1 MDKDPVAESTQSSSF
16 FLDKNSGK
24 KYDLTCRLTTIG
36 SASECAVRLPSSFSA
51 NIGHCLFRNGN
62 HVLHIISNKDNVEV
76 NGSLISSK
84 CILKHGDHV
93 KIQDV
98 ELEYYD
104 HIPAI
109 PVHSAVADPV
119 DELVKMTVLLLKNR
133 DKDITFNFIT
143 SISRLLRCDA
153 ARIVSEEEESGKR
166 YTLVRYPAH
175 AGLDRFSNHA
185 IDWAR
190 DALRPILLLRT
201 DWEDSS
207 VPNVS
212 LEKNAI
218 ASVICAPLNAGE
230 HLKGYLY
237 LDRTGEDDPFT
248 EQDRVF
254 CEKLLPL
261 ITELLINSQERERQ
275 VKIIENLQK
284 VTEGTSG
291 GILFRSTRM
300 QKIISL
306 ADRISPTDIT
316 VLISGETGTGKE
328 LMARYIHGMS
338 LRNKMPFKAINCGAV
353 PENLIE
359 SELFGHEKGAFTG
372 ANSRKIGLFEAAN
385 EGTVFLDEIGEM
397 PLQLQVKLLRV
408 LQESEIV
415 RVGNTE
421 PVKVDIRVI
430 AATNRDLKA
439 EVDNGRFRSDL
450 FFRLNV
456 MSILLPPLRERND
469 DILLLA
475 EYFVNKHCTRMGKT
489 VMIFSGGA
497 REALAAHLWPGNIRE
512 LENVIQKAVVLS
524 SSNKIEKTDL
534 EISVQANDKNGDVVI
549 ERIPTIRAAREQTER
564 DLIQNALRATVG
576 NVTHTARILDIDRKW
591 LFTKMTEYGI
601 CADTYRICSK

>member
-1 MDKDPVAESTQSSSF
+1 MDKGPVAASTQALSF

-24 KYDLTCRLTTIG
+24 KYDLACRITTIG
-36 SASECAVRLPSSFSA
+36 SASECVIRLPPSYTA
-51 NIGHCLFRNGN
+51 NIGHCLYRNGN
-62 HVLHIISNKDNVEV
+62 HVLHIISNTNLVEV
-76 NGSLISSK
+76 NGASVPSK
-84 CILKHGDHV
+84 CILKHGDTV

-104 HIPAI
+104 HIPVL
-109 PVHSAVADPV
+109 PTHSTVADPV
-119 DELVKMTVLLLKNR
+119 EELVKMAVLLLKNR

-143 SISRLLRCDA
+143 SISHLLRCDA
-153 ARIVSEEEESGKR
+153 ARIVSEEESGKR

-175 AGLDRFSNHA
+175 AGLDRFSNRA

-207 VPNVS
+207 VPNIS

-291 GILFRSTRM
+291 GILFRSARM

-306 ADRISPTDIT
+306 ADRISPTDTT

-408 LQESEIV
+408 LQESEVV

-430 AATNRDLKA
+430 AATNRDLKT
-439 EVDNGRFRSDL
+439 EVENGRFRSDL

-456 MSILLPPLRERND
+456 MSIVLPPLRERSE

-475 EYFVNKHCTRMGKT
+475 EYFINKYCTRMGKAE
-489 VMIFSGGA
+489 MFLSGGA

-512 LENVIQKAVVLS
+512 LENVIQKAVILAI
-524 SSNKIEKTDL
+524 SNKIEKADL
-534 EISVQANDKNGDVVI
+534 EISTLGNEKNEDILI
-549 ERIPTIRAAREQTER
+549 ERLPTIRAAREQTER

-576 NVTHTARILDIDRKW
+576 NVTHTARILGIDRKW

-601 CADTYRICSK
+601 SADTYRM